1 MEHRLVK
8 DSKVKDAMDS
18 KFRYVLVVA
27 ERAEQ
32 LMRGARAKLDLPGAK
47 ETRVAQEEI
56 DQELVEWDYGPEP
69 PLEMPSDEALAAAS
83 AEAEAAAAAEA
94 DESDDDAVH

>member
-27 ERAEQ
+27 ERTEQ
-32 LMRGARAKLDLPGAK
+32 LMRGARAKLELPAAK

-83 AEAEAAAAAEA
+83 AEAAAAEA
-94 DESDDDAVH
+94 DEDSDDDAVH

>member
-1 MEHRLVK
+1 MDHKLVK

-27 ERAEQ
+27 ERTEQ
-32 LMRGARAKLDLPGAK
+32 LMRGARAKIELPSAK

-69 PLEMPSDEALAAAS
+69 LLELPEDDEG
-83 AEAEAAAAAEA
+83 AEAEAFAE
-94 DESDDDAVH
+94 DEESDDSDAVH